1 MPDVLIVVESTRSE
15 AATQL
20 VSALKHALLNQCEPD
35 SHTTVDVVSSSDLSA
50 NTSTLDDRL
59 LCPLTLHLPPILS
72 LQANALY
79 SACRDI
85 DGLRQQLTSWQY
97 ATGEGNLWLPIV
109 LTAKGPLYAEV
120 IGFESGAFHSSEQ
133 RYKQPIHLSD
143 VQRQPLYALSQRLL
157 RSLNALPAVYLM
169 QFGWQNETLCF
180 DRLLPFP
187 AAPALA
193 SLNVQRPDLF
203 ACHWHCLLG
212 KPIVDLAI
220 V

>member
-1 MPDVLIVVESTRSE
+1 MPDVLIVVESTRAK

-20 VSALKHALLNQCEPD
+20 VSALKHAILTQCEPD
-35 SHTTVDVVSSSDLSA
+35 SLTSVDVVSSSDLSA
-50 NTSTLDDRL
+50 DTSTLDNRL

-79 SACRDI
+79 SACRDV
-85 DGLRQQLTSWQY
+85 DGLRQQLISWQY

-143 VQRQPLYALSQRLL
+143 AQRQPLYALSQRLL

-169 QFGWQNETLCF
+169 QFGWQDETLCF

-187 AAPALA
+187 AAPAIA